1 MIISYLRVARL
12 GNTTYSCGRVVELV
26 YVGDTT
32 EEEGLVPGPDG
43 RLISTQERMQQVKQ
57 QQEGKSRRHH
67 YRICAVVVTQWT
79 GQQVP
84 RLCIVFKI
92 YRVLCG
98 FYRKK

>member
-1 MIISYLRVARL
+1 M
-12 GNTTYSCGRVVELV
+12 VELLNWV

-67 YRICAVVVTQWT
+67 YSTCAVVVTQWT

-92 YRVLCG
+92 CRVLCG
-98 FYRKK
+98 F